1 MRILR
6 SALDLVP
13 ALLLMCMVLLT
24 ALSVM
29 SRFAINMPL
38 PDDYELTRLLLG
50 IVVCWG
56 VAGAFRNESH
66 IYLDV
71 FWGRLSDKVK
81 NVVSRIGALIS
92 FLIMSGY
99 CAALFIKVQD
109 TMRAH
114 LQTLDFGIPIWG
126 FQAAAWLGILA
137 AVLVLLKQVV
147 SPARTESVSDPYETA
162 EVAGGT

>member
-6 SALDLVP
+6 SAINLVP
-13 ALLLMCMVLLT
+13 AFLLMCMVLLT
-24 ALSVM
+24 TLSVI
-29 SRFAINMPL
+29 SRFAINAPL

-50 IVVCWG
+50 VVVCWG

-71 FWGRLSDKVK
+71 FWGRLSDKMK
-81 NVVSRIGALIS
+81 NVVGRIGALIS
-92 FLIMSGY
+92 LLIMSGY
-99 CAALFIKVQD
+99 CTALFIKVQD

-137 AVLVLLKQVV
+137 AVVVLLKQVI
-147 SPARTESVSDPYETA
+147 SPARHEPVQILM
-162 EVAGGT
+162 

>member
-13 ALLLMCMVLLT
+13 AFLLMCMVLLT
-24 ALSVM
+24 AISVM
-29 SRFAINMPL
+29 SRFAINMPV

-50 IVVCWG
+50 VVVCWG
-56 VAGAFRNESH
+56 VAGAFRNEGH

-71 FWGRLSDKVK
+71 FWGRLSDKGK
-81 NVVSRIGALIS
+81 NVVARIGAVIS

-99 CAALFIKVQD
+99 CVALFMKVQD
-109 TMRAH
+109 SMRAH

-137 AVLVLLKQVV
+137 AVFVLLKQVI
-147 SPARTESVSDPYETA
+147 SPVRHDPTQILM
-162 EVAGGT
+162 

>member
-6 SALDLVP
+6 STLDMVP
-13 ALLLMCMVLLT
+13 AFLLICMVLLT
-24 ALSVM
+24 VVSVL
-29 SRFAINMPL
+29 SRFAINNPL

-50 IVVCWG
+50 VVVCWG

-71 FWGRLSDKVK
+71 FWGRLSDRMK
-81 NVVSRIGALIS
+81 NVIGRIGALLS

-109 TMRAH
+109 TMRTH

-147 SPARTESVSDPYETA
+147 SPTRQEPAPTLL
-162 EVAGGT
+162 